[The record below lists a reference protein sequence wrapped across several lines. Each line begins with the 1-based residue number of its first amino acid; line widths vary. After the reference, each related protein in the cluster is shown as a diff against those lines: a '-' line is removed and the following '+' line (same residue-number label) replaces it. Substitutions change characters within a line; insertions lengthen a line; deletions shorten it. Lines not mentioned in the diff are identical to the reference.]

1 VRGLKQFCKPR
12 FQVHQSRVKIHAV
25 RRDPIYTE
33 RARDLRKNAN
43 DAEQRLW
50 SYLRGRQLDGYK
62 FRRQHALGQYI
73 ADFVCLPAHL
83 VVELDGDTHGNDERE
98 RLDAIRTESIER
110 AGYRVIR
117 FWNDQVF
124 NNADGIIEEISNALR
139 TASFPSPHRGEG

>member
-1 VRGLKQFCKPR
+1 M
-12 FQVHQSRVKIHAV
+12 